1 MSTAT
6 IDAPAG
12 VPLSLHW
19 RDGRLWVLDQRL
31 LPREIRHDPCDDGR
45 AVFDAIREMRV
56 RGAPAIG
63 IAAAYGLVLAIK
75 EDDALAGAG
84 WLEVLRERADWLKQA
99 RPTAV
104 NLAWALDRMVR
115 VASAAAPADGTVGS
129 ALMEAE
135 ARAIHEE
142 DLALCRGIGE
152 HGLAL
157 LPDGV
162 RVLTHCNAGSLA
174 VSAWG
179 TATAPMYR
187 AHGEGRRLR
196 VYADET
202 RPVLQGARL
211 TAFELAAAGLDVT
224 LVTDGM
230 AAHLMA
236 TGEIDLVLVGTDRVT
251 ANGDVVN
258 KIGTL
263 GLAVLARHFGI
274 PFWVACPSS
283 TFDADT
289 ATGAEVTIEERDA
302 AEVTHLAGVEIAPP
316 GIKVRNPAF
325 DVTPAELVTGIVTE
339 RGRVQAPL
347 GENLLRLLHSAQD

>member
-1 MSTAT
+1 VNTAT
-6 IDAPAG
+6 PVDDGPVG
-12 VPLSLHW
+12 VPRALEW
-19 RDGRLWVLDQRL
+19 RGDRLWILDQRL
-31 LPREIRHDPCDDGR
+31 LPAEIRHDPCDEAD

-63 IAAAYGLVLAIK
+63 IAAAWGLVLAMR
-75 EDDALAGAG
+75 EEDALAGAG
-84 WLEVLRERADWLKQA
+84 WLELLRERAAWLKQA

-104 NLAWALDRMVR
+104 NLAWAVDRLVR
-115 VASAAAPADGTVGS
+115 VAEAAGPADGRAGRARIET
-129 ALMEAE
+129 E
-135 ARAIHEE
+135 ARAIHDE
-142 DLALCRGIGE
+142 DLAICRGIGE
-152 HGLAL
+152 HGLDL
-157 LPDGV
+157 LPDGT

-179 TATAPMYR
+179 TATSPMYR
-187 AHGEGRRLR
+187 AHAAGRRLR

-211 TAFELAAAGLDVT
+211 TAFELHAAGLDVT
-224 LVTDGM
+224 LITDNM

-263 GLAVLARHFGI
+263 GVAVLARHFGI

-283 TFDADT
+283 TFDAHT
-289 ATGAEVTIEERDA
+289 ATGAEVPIEERDPS
-302 AEVTHLAGVEIAPP
+302 EVTHLGGVEIAAP
-316 GIKVRNPAF
+316 GITVRNPAF
-325 DVTPAELVTGIVTE
+325 DVTPADLVTGIVTE
-339 RGRVQAPL
+339 RGRVSAPL
-347 GENLLRLLHSAQD
+347 GENLARLLGDD